1 MESPDSRQGLLRQR
15 ARAAAGR
22 RRRIQQRQRHR
33 PGKACAPQAVGE
45 LDCAATEARSPSCG
59 KRGRRRLSSKHQEH
73 VIRPRHGGNGR
84 WMCAIRVLHNLS
96 SATSRHNP
104 GAQQDSPSR
113 FSQKELSSVRPDA
126 GSKRRAKTTT
136 SNNGTSSL
144 RPRTATPAA
153 RLKGSSLPNHPQ
165 LHLTPRTRARSSRSH
180 LSAEE
185 KKLLTTGNTQ
195 PAYPTIISPPKGFLT
210 YIRSRRIRRALSP

>member
-59 KRGRRRLSSKHQEH
+59 KRGRQRLSSKHQEH

-113 FSQKELSSVRPDA
+113 FSQKEQSSVRPDA
-126 GSKRRAKTTT
+126 GSKRRAKSTT

-144 RPRTATPAA
+144 RPQDGDTSCKAQGQQP
-153 RLKGSSLPNHPQ
+153 
-165 LHLTPRTRARSSRSH
+165 
-180 LSAEE
+180 
-185 KKLLTTGNTQ
+185 TQ
-195 PAYPTIISPPKGFLT
+195 PPPTPLNPHNPRQVQSEPPERGGTKRLIKRERGNQLT
-210 YIRSRRIRRALSP
+210 RQSTRHQRAF